1 MAGAICA
8 ARGTKAAP
16 QAVVPPSHSR
26 RFLPPQAR
34 VRLLARG
41 WEPECAWRVQQAPKV
56 RSLSGAWP
64 VPHMPTMTRPLRP
77 VASLR
82 LH

>member
-16 QAVVPPSHSR
+16 QALAVVPPSHDSEV
-26 RFLPPQAR
+26 FPPQ

-41 WEPECAWRVQQAPKV
+41 CQWECTWRVQQAPKV